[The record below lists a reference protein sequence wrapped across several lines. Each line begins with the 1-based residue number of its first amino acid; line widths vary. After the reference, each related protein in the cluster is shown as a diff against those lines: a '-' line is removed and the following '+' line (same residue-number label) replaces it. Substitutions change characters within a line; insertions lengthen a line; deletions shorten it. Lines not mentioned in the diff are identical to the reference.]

1 MLQSLDNTDGS
12 APLAGLIQ
20 GTGGELYGTTYSG
33 GTDSEG
39 TIFSLSV
46 GLGPFVE
53 TRPNYGKVGAPVEIL
68 GSDLT
73 GTTSV
78 SFGGVAAAFTIVS
91 ATEITTTVPAGA
103 ATGTVQVITPRGTLS
118 SNVPFRVKP

>member
-1 MLQSLDNTDGS
+1 
-12 APLAGLIQ
+12 
-20 GTGGELYGTTYSG
+20 
-33 GTDSEG
+33 
-39 TIFSLSV
+39 
-46 GLGPFVE
+46 LGPFVE